1 MQRKLR
7 LRFMIISWVLL
18 FLLLIAACIG
28 ISVYMYQSSVNDT
41 EKSLQDSVEVWGFPD
56 STRGM
61 IGVMTDDHGIPR
73 MYACSHINVTVDTVR
88 ALTKQIAPKGK
99 EQTGVIYY
107 EGVKYRYLAVPENN
121 GARCALAE
129 CSAEQE
135 LVRTLKRNSI
145 IVAVLGVFLL
155 IPVCAML
162 SKWVSKPIETAWEK
176 QNDFVS
182 DATHELKTPLTVI
195 ATNTEAVL
203 SNPNATIESQERW
216 LGSIQGE
223 TSRMAGLVANLLFL
237 AKIDA
242 AEIRLEPEKLRVTEL
257 LEEMC
262 IERETEFFEAGRMF
276 EYDMTPDLEYFGDWK
291 LIRKMM
297 EEMLSNARMYT
308 PEGGTIRMVVN
319 HDRKQRLRIV
329 LSNTGPEIPQEALGK
344 LFERF
349 YRADPSRAR
358 DTGGYGLGLCVAK
371 SIAELHNGT
380 LTADSQNGINVFTAI
395 LGDIEQKDSKNDK
408 KQ

>member
-1 MQRKLR
+1 M
-7 LRFMIISWVLL
+7 
-18 FLLLIAACIG
+18 
-28 ISVYMYQSSVNDT
+28 
-41 EKSLQDSVEVWGFPD
+41 
-56 STRGM
+56 
-61 IGVMTDDHGIPR
+61 
-73 MYACSHINVTVDTVR
+73 
-88 ALTKQIAPKGK
+88 
-99 EQTGVIYY
+99 
-107 EGVKYRYLAVPENN
+107 
-121 GARCALAE
+121 
-129 CSAEQE
+129 
-135 LVRTLKRNSI
+135 
-145 IVAVLGVFLL
+145 
-155 IPVCAML
+155 
-162 SKWVSKPIETAWEK
+162 
-176 QNDFVS
+176 
-182 DATHELKTPLTVI
+182 
-195 ATNTEAVL
+195 L

-358 DTGGYGLGLCVAK
+358 ETGGYGLGLCVAK

>member
-7 LRFMIISWVLL
+7 LRFMVISWVLL
-18 FLLLIAACIG
+18 FLLLVSACVG
-28 ISVYMYQSSVNDT
+28 ISVFMYHFSVNDT
-41 EKSLQDSVEVWGFPD
+41 ENALQNSVETWSFPD
-56 STRGM
+56 PTRGM
-61 IGVMTDDHGIPR
+61 IGVTTDDHGVVR
-73 MYACSHINVTVDTVR
+73 GWVYSHIYLTTDSLR
-88 ALTKQIAPKGK
+88 ALTKQIAPKGVK
-99 EQTGVIYY
+99 QTGVIYY
-107 EGVKYRYLAVPENN
+107 ENIKYRYLSLPFN
-121 GARCALAE
+121 GGATCAIAE

-135 LVRTLKRNSI
+135 LIRTLKRNSL
-145 IVAVLGVFLL
+145 IVCVLGMFLL
-155 IPVCAML
+155 IPVCTML

-203 SNPNATIESQERW
+203 SNPDATIESQERW
-216 LGSIQGE
+216 LDSIQGE

-242 AEIRLEPEKLRVTEL
+242 GEIRPSPEQLHVTEL

-262 IERETEFFEAGRMF
+262 MERESAFFEAGRMF
-276 EYDMTPDLEYFGDWK
+276 EYDMTPDLQYYGDWK
-291 LIRKMM
+291 LIKKMM
-297 EEMLSNARMYT
+297 EELLSNARMYT

-329 LSNTGPEIPQEALGK
+329 LSNTGQEITPEDLEK

-349 YRADPSRAR
+349 YRADPARAR
-358 DTGGYGLGLCVAK
+358 NTGGYGLGLCVAK

-380 LTADSQNGINVFTAI
+380 ITAESQNGINVFTAI
-395 LGDIEQKDSKNDK
+395 LGDISQQDGKSDK

>member
-162 SKWVSKPIETAWEK
+162 SK
-176 QNDFVS
+176 
-182 DATHELKTPLTVI
+182 
-195 ATNTEAVL
+195 
-203 SNPNATIESQERW
+203 
-216 LGSIQGE
+216 
-223 TSRMAGLVANLLFL
+223 
-237 AKIDA
+237 
-242 AEIRLEPEKLRVTEL
+242 
-257 LEEMC
+257 
-262 IERETEFFEAGRMF
+262 
-276 EYDMTPDLEYFGDWK
+276 
-291 LIRKMM
+291 
-297 EEMLSNARMYT
+297 
-308 PEGGTIRMVVN
+308 
-319 HDRKQRLRIV
+319 
-329 LSNTGPEIPQEALGK
+329 
-344 LFERF
+344 
-349 YRADPSRAR
+349 
-358 DTGGYGLGLCVAK
+358 
-371 SIAELHNGT
+371 
-380 LTADSQNGINVFTAI
+380 
-395 LGDIEQKDSKNDK
+395 
-408 KQ
+408 